1 MVHYCCERLPT
12 KARMLLCTKKKK
24 KNTLVTKQKF
34 SFSLPLSLLKKM
46 LRRLVFPLRQSMSRS
61 VPDSAEQADPAL
73 LKFLMTGICFVIMN
87 VRENLQ
93 PGVRAILLKKDSAEN
108 LGDSVLITNLFTVL
122 VAPIPKFSNSA
133 FQIFSLKKG

>member
-24 KNTLVTKQKF
+24 PTLETKQKF

-73 LKFLMTGICFVIMN
+73 LKFLMTGICFVIIN

-122 VAPIPKFSNSA
+122 VALIPKFSNSA